1 MAEDFAGWCGYVEEM
16 AESLMTASLEHKES
30 EKFMIDMY
38 GASEEDK
45 EKQRQIKLEKDFV
58 LLNKTL
64 GFSLSDLVEGDY
76 LKNVL
81 FWSKKLILDSGD
93 KAQKEEKEE
102 NEKWLLQL
110 TDNQKQRM
118 ELFLLLEKEIKPRKS
133 AVKY

>member
-16 AESLMTASLEHKES
+16 AESLMRASLEHKES